1 MCISRQPWNA
11 HTFTVATFLRS
22 CCGWCTSTSRSSID
36 TVESVQPASP
46 TPRGG
51 GRLSR
56 SSAKSVP
63 ATAQFASSDASNVAP
78 PTVRTVRTALSPHA
92 VRSKNQ

>member
-1 MCISRQPWNA
+1 MCRSRQPSNPD
-11 HTFTVATFLRS
+11 TVPVPTFLRS
-22 CCGWCTSTSRSSID
+22 SAGWCTPTSRSPTD

-56 SSAKSVP
+56 TSAKSVP
-63 ATAQFASSDASNVAP
+63 ATFQFASSAASSVAP